1 MPEGPAGGEATELP
15 LTGLLVVE
23 LGHSVA
29 APYAGLVLGEL
40 GAAVIKIEKPGKG
53 DDARGWG
60 PPFLDGAAAV
70 FHALNRNKRSVI
82 ADLRDAKDL
91 AALKALIGRAD
102 VVIQNLRPGQVHE
115 LGLGPKAMIA
125 ANPKLI
131 YASIGA
137 FGATGPLKD
146 QPGYD
151 PLMQAMGG
159 VMSVTGEPG
168 RPPVRVGTSLI
179 DMGAGGWVVTGVLSA
194 LVRRGVTGRG
204 GEVFTSLYETA
215 LQWMLYHVASHA
227 ADGKEPGRHGSGAAT
242 IVPYQAFETAD
253 GYLVVGAG
261 NDNLFRKLAPV
272 VGMPELV
279 DDPRYV
285 TNAAR
290 VENRASLIETLA
302 AEFRTR
308 ARADWIERL
317 RAAGVPC
324 APVQDV
330 RELHA
335 HPQTQALGILR
346 GEDDPRK
353 LRTIGLPLL
362 FDGVRPARD
371 DPAPAHGEATQEF
384 LGHQPTAA
392 AEAAG

>member
-1 MPEGPAGGEATELP
+1 MPEGSAGDSAAGTLP
-15 LTGLLVVE
+15 LAGVFVVE

-29 APYAGLVLGEL
+29 APYAGLVLAEL
-40 GAAVIKIEKPGKG
+40 GAEVVKIEKPGKG
-53 DDARGWG
+53 DDARCWG
-60 PPFLDGAAAV
+60 PPFLNGAAAV
-70 FHALNRNKRSVI
+70 FHALNRNKRSVA
-82 ADLRDAKDL
+82 ADLRDPKDI

-102 VVIQNLRPGQVHE
+102 VVIQNLRPGQVDA
-115 LGLGPKAMIA
+115 LGLGPKEMTA

-179 DMGAGGWVVTGVLSA
+179 DMGAGGWVVTGVLAA

-261 NDNLFRKLAPV
+261 NDNLFRRLAPV
-272 VGMPELV
+272 VGMPELAQ
-279 DDPRYV
+279 DPRFV

-290 VENRASLIETLA
+290 VENRAVLIETLA
-302 AEFRTR
+302 TVFRTR
-308 ARADWIERL
+308 SREDWTAAL
-317 RAAGVPC
+317 REASVPC
-324 APVQDV
+324 APVQEV
-330 RELHA
+330 SELA
-335 HPQTQALGILR
+335 SHPQTHALGILR
-346 GEDDPRK
+346 GEGDPAK

-362 FDGVRPARD
+362 FDGARPARD
-371 DPAPAHGEATQEF
+371 APAPAHGEATQEF
-384 LGHQPTAA
+384 LGR
-392 AEAAG
+392 E